1 MTNRINV
8 LGNGNHAGLFT
19 RGTEG
24 TLLICNMKPMELPQ
38 VKSMRLVWWIIK

>member
-1 MTNRINV
+1 MTHRINV

-24 TLLICNMKPMELPQ
+24 TLLICNMPPMELPPSE
-38 VKSMRLVWWIIK
+38 VYAT